1 VPPPLLA
8 QLKAAFGARAP
19 FWAETGYARRGYFSF
34 WQPLNHDDAGA
45 IRSGDAQASNAVE
58 ALAAHL
64 LPLTGCSE
72 RVVGCEWWA

>member
-1 VPPPLLA
+1 MPPPLLA

-34 WQPLNHDDAGA
+34 WQPLNHDDASA